1 MDHRE
6 VGRFWEENAE
16 AWTALSRAGYDV
28 FRDYLNTPAF
38 MEMLPS
44 VDRLAGLDIGCGEGT
59 NTRTVAE
66 SGARMTAIDIAPT
79 FIERAKEE
87 ERKSP
92 LGTTRVYPVL
102 LHVRGRKSQGGR
114 SPLGTSSVT
123 RAFGVLGQQS
133 GHERARPGRRSVSSH
148 DVLHLTWT
156 RFDATGSR
164 AGS

>member
-79 FIERAKEE
+79 FIEPR
-87 ERKSP
+87 RK
-92 LGTTRVYPVL
+92 
-102 LHVRGRKSQGGR
+102 KSG
-114 SPLGTSSVT
+114 
-123 RAFGVLGQQS
+123 
-133 GHERARPGRRSVSSH
+133 RARSGPRAY
-148 DVLHLTWT
+148 T
-156 RFDATGSR
+156 RCCSTCGVASPR
-164 AGS
+164 AVARL